1 MFIYWIK
8 VTEYGE
14 VKKLSICQFK
24 IYVMKILLAF
34 NGVHANGGRKRV
46 SWCCSTVFIRR
57 KSVPMFCDDL
67 YSAGFRR
74 FLTKYFYHVI
84 GQIHCQ
90 PLASSL
96 LSSQGL
102 QSSHAVTPVLDLWW
116 LDMERGGWQKAA
128 AAILAPQKMR
138 TKDNRCFFFF
148 FFGPRTSWS
157 GNAT

>member
-96 LSSQGL
+96 LSSRPVEFTCGNPSPRPL
-102 QSSHAVTPVLDLWW
+102 VVGYGARRMTEGSCGYPCSSKDENERQSLL
-116 LDMERGGWQKAA
+116 
-128 AAILAPQKMR
+128 
-138 TKDNRCFFFF
+138 FFLLF
-148 FFGPRTSWS
+148 WS
-157 GNAT
+157 KNKLKW

>member
-34 NGVHANGGRKRV
+34 NGVRANGGRKRV

-74 FLTKYFYHVI
+74 CLTKYFYHVI

-90 PLASSL
+90 PLASRL

-102 QSSHAVTPVLDLWW
+102 QSSHAVTPVLHLWW
-116 LDMERGGWQKAA
+116 LDMEQGSCGY
-128 AAILAPQKMR
+128 PCSS
-138 TKDNRCFFFF
+138 KDENERQSLLFFLLFLVQEVVMQH
-148 FFGPRTSWS
+148 
-157 GNAT
+157 N